1 MFDMFQGQER
11 EYIETARIGRLATAD
26 SEGRPHVVPICFALA
41 DDHIVTPI
49 DEKPQRVAPESLR
62 RSRDISENPRA
73 AVIID
78 HYSDDWSQLGWV
90 QVRGTA
96 AHCPPSD
103 ASHSAGVTALEQ
115 KYEQYAGHDLEA
127 RPLIRIDP
135 GSVRSWGQLKR
146 PEHSRRSP

>member
-1 MFDMFQGQER
+1 MFQGQER

-41 DDHIVTPI
+41 DDQIVTPI
-49 DEKPQRVAPESLR
+49 DEKPQRVAPEALR

-96 AHCPPSD
+96 AHCTPGDP
-103 ASHSAGVTALEQ
+103 SHSAGVTALKQ
-115 KYEQYAGHDLEA
+115 KYEQYAGHNLKA
-127 RPLIRIDP
+127 RPLIRIAP
-135 GSVRSWGQLKR
+135 GSVQSWGQLKR
-146 PEHSRRSP
+146 PKNSRRPP